1 MIQNNIKH
9 REIFDSGFT
18 KNCQISDASIFST
31 FRQRRSCETKR
42 DSMPAVGIASHKSSY
57 TDYYQLTLS
66 TEADS
71 GKDLSG
77 LPSLAANIFI
87 PSPDE

>member
-1 MIQNNIKH
+1 
-9 REIFDSGFT
+9 
-18 KNCQISDASIFST
+18 
-31 FRQRRSCETKR
+31 
-42 DSMPAVGIASHKSSY
+42 MPAVGIASHKSSY